1 MSGSQPSSESKC
13 LENGDSGRNKT
24 GVSSLLKYRFQKTA
38 VNKVQS
44 VKNGVEVTRAQPS
57 TPEKQQVTVIPET
70 PEASHP
76 SPISSP
82 IFTKVQQ
89 DSSPM
94 SSPVFTKTKGRKAP
108 ARILETDSEEESAK
122 SPLKTP
128 SSPWLSKEFGKQV
141 LNGTVDLSHKAET
154 EFCEKLTALQEL
166 FPTRPRVYLEQAIKS
181 TPNLD
186 QAIDAVIAFDT
197 MGTSE
202 RKRSRQESQ
211 ESVESDISFPRSK
224 KCRPLRI
231 DSSSSQHSQEEEV
244 ASFHIDEETKQER
257 IRFLKEAFPNIP
269 EKDLSV
275 VLSDNQWSMEQATE
289 SLTAFQSQGD
299 DQSNQ
304 QHDGDKEVIEISD
317 EDSNQP
323 STSLP
328 VKQQHI
334 QYTAKRKNIK
344 DFEEEEEEF
353 EMGAYDSDSSIEFD
367 EDDSRRQAAREMV
380 FSFFNEAIYE
390 ELLNMPTCSKKKAE
404 LIMSLRP
411 FESFQDLVEKFDSTK
426 GLSYDTLTGCQE
438 LIRTRAAVTKLML
451 RCEDISRRMESLVSR
466 LTGDVALH
474 GEEGEITRQPSV
486 LNSDFTLKPYQ
497 MVGLNWIRLMHK
509 QELNGIL
516 ADEMGLGKTIQAI
529 AFLAHLLEI
538 GDTGPHI
545 IIVPSSTLDNW
556 LRELKVWCPSL
567 EVCVYYGSQS
577 ERAEIRYQILGGQI
591 DFNVM
596 VTSYNIATGT
606 AEDRGLFKKFKFHY
620 AVLDEAHMLKNMSSA
635 RYQSLMRVSASRRL
649 LLTGTPLQNNLV
661 ELMSLLCFVMPEI
674 FVGKTEQLKRI
685 FSTCTKGA
693 SDNSGR
699 SEFEKGRIA
708 HAKRIMK
715 PFVLR
720 RLKSE
725 VLKQLP
731 AKVEKIHHCPL
742 TNEQRRLYDELVT
755 KYSAQ
760 SLKEDQEEKG
770 SSILMQL
777 RKMANHQLLHRNKY
791 PDNVLRHMAKLMLKE
806 PTHTDANE
814 EYIYEDMQVMSDFE
828 LHKLCQMY
836 KVLSNFDLKEEVI
849 LETGK
854 FRVLDDFLPDMKTK
868 GDRVLLFSQFTMM
881 LDIIE
886 EYMKARGHRY
896 FRLDGSTP
904 VVERQEMIDR
914 FNNDKDIFI
923 FLLSTKAG
931 GLGINLT
938 SANVV
943 ILHDIDFNPYNDK
956 QAEDRCHRVGQTRDV
971 TVIRLIASNTVEEA
985 MLACANQKLQL
996 EQDLTGKQNTS
1007 EASVVVKLLKESL
1020 KAGTSSGSEV

>member
-122 SPLKTP
+122 SPLKT
-128 SSPWLSKEFGKQV
+128 PWLSKEFGKQV

-275 VLSDNQWSMEQATE
+275 VLSDNQWSVEQATE

-299 DQSNQ
+299 DQSDQ

-334 QYTAKRKNIK
+334 QYTAKRKNVK

-367 EDDSRRQAAREMV
+367 EDDTRRQAAREMV

-486 LNSDFTLKPYQ
+486 LNS
-497 MVGLNWIRLMHK
+497 
-509 QELNGIL
+509 
-516 ADEMGLGKTIQAI
+516 
-529 AFLAHLLEI
+529 
-538 GDTGPHI
+538 
-545 IIVPSSTLDNW
+545 
-556 LRELKVWCPSL
+556 
-567 EVCVYYGSQS
+567 
-577 ERAEIRYQILGGQI
+577 
-591 DFNVM
+591 
-596 VTSYNIATGT
+596 
-606 AEDRGLFKKFKFHY
+606 
-620 AVLDEAHMLKNMSSA
+620 
-635 RYQSLMRVSASRRL
+635 
-649 LLTGTPLQNNLV
+649 
-661 ELMSLLCFVMPEI
+661 
-674 FVGKTEQLKRI
+674 
-685 FSTCTKGA
+685 
-693 SDNSGR
+693 
-699 SEFEKGRIA
+699 
-708 HAKRIMK
+708 
-715 PFVLR
+715 
-720 RLKSE
+720 
-725 VLKQLP
+725 
-731 AKVEKIHHCPL
+731 
-742 TNEQRRLYDELVT
+742 
-755 KYSAQ
+755 
-760 SLKEDQEEKG
+760 
-770 SSILMQL
+770 
-777 RKMANHQLLHRNKY
+777 
-791 PDNVLRHMAKLMLKE
+791 
-806 PTHTDANE
+806 
-814 EYIYEDMQVMSDFE
+814 
-828 LHKLCQMY
+828 
-836 KVLSNFDLKEEVI
+836 
-849 LETGK
+849 
-854 FRVLDDFLPDMKTK
+854 
-868 GDRVLLFSQFTMM
+868 
-881 LDIIE
+881 
-886 EYMKARGHRY
+886 
-896 FRLDGSTP
+896 
-904 VVERQEMIDR
+904 
-914 FNNDKDIFI
+914 
-923 FLLSTKAG
+923 
-931 GLGINLT
+931 
-938 SANVV
+938 
-943 ILHDIDFNPYNDK
+943 
-956 QAEDRCHRVGQTRDV
+956 
-971 TVIRLIASNTVEEA
+971 
-985 MLACANQKLQL
+985 
-996 EQDLTGKQNTS
+996 
-1007 EASVVVKLLKESL
+1007 
-1020 KAGTSSGSEV
+1020 